1 MSIRT
6 FPRSVRERREH
17 VLRVA
22 ASAAPLLEAAVA
34 AGNATMIERIFE
46 ALGAFAHDADAALD
60 RLDAVAIG
68 DAKVVPIRSTRAG
81 SRAIAPPAAARP
93 NE

>member
-6 FPRSVRERREH
+6 FPRNARDRREH

-34 AGNATMIERIFE
+34 AGNATMIEHIFE
-46 ALGAFAHDADAALD
+46 ALGAFAQDDDAVLE
-60 RLDAVAIG
+60 RLDSVAIR
-68 DAKVVPIRSTRAG
+68 DAQVVPLRRAH
-81 SRAIAPPAAARP
+81 R
-93 NE
+93 

>member
-1 MSIRT
+1 MSIST
-6 FPRSVRERREH
+6 FPRRARDRREH

-46 ALGAFAHDADAALD
+46 ALGAFAHDDDAALD
-60 RLDAVAIG
+60 RLDSVAIG
-68 DAKVVPIRSTRAG
+68 DAKVVPIRVTGKR
-81 SRAIAPPAAARP
+81 R
-93 NE
+93 

>member
-6 FPRSVRERREH
+6 FPQSVRDRREH

-46 ALGAFAHDADAALD
+46 ALGAFARDDEAVGDLLESVAVNDAQ
-60 RLDAVAIG
+60 
-68 DAKVVPIRSTRAG
+68 VVPLSRRA
-81 SRAIAPPAAARP
+81 R
-93 NE
+93 

>member
-1 MSIRT
+1 MSVRA
-6 FPRSVRERREH
+6 FPRSTRDRREH

-46 ALGAFAHDADAALD
+46 ALGAFAQDDDAVLE
-60 RLDAVAIG
+60 RLDSVTVG
-68 DAKVVPIRSTRAG
+68 DAQIVPISVRR
-81 SRAIAPPAAARP
+81 R
-93 NE
+93 

>member
-6 FPRSVRERREH
+6 FPESVRERREH

-34 AGNATMIERIFE
+34 AGNATMIESIFE
-46 ALGAFAHDADAALD
+46 ALGAFAKDDDAFLD
-60 RLDAVAIG
+60 RLDAVAVN
-68 DAKVVPIRSTRAG
+68 DAQVVPISSRRA
-81 SRAIAPPAAARP
+81 
-93 NE
+93 

>member
-1 MSIRT
+1 MSVT
-6 FPRSVRERREH
+6 AFPRRSRDRREH

-46 ALGAFAHDADAALD
+46 ALGAFAQDD
-60 RLDAVAIG
+60 DAVVELLESIAVR
-68 DAKVVPIRSTRAG
+68 DAQVVPI
-81 SRAIAPPAAARP
+81 SRRR
-93 NE
+93 

>member
-6 FPRSVRERREH
+6 FPRSVRDSREH

-46 ALGAFAHDADAALD
+46 ALGAFAQDDDAVLE
-60 RLDAVAIG
+60 RLDYVG
-68 DAKVVPIRSTRAG
+68 VRDAQVVPINPSRSRTS
-81 SRAIAPPAAARP
+81 SR
-93 NE
+93 

>member
-1 MSIRT
+1 MSVSA
-6 FPRSVRERREH
+6 FPQRARDRREH

-46 ALGAFAHDADAALD
+46 ALGAFAQDD
-60 RLDAVAIG
+60 DAVVELLESVAVR
-68 DAKVVPIRSTRAG
+68 DAQIVPIRS
-81 SRAIAPPAAARP
+81 IK
-93 NE
+93 

>member
-6 FPRSVRERREH
+6 FPQSVRDRREH

-46 ALGAFAHDADAALD
+46 ALGAFALDADAALD
-60 RLDAVAIG
+60 RLDSVAIS
-68 DAKVVPIRSTRAG
+68 DAKIVAIRSIRAGAG
-81 SRAIAPPAAARP
+81 SRHIRGR
-93 NE
+93 

>member
-6 FPRSVRERREH
+6 FPRSVRDRREH

-46 ALGAFAHDADAALD
+46 ALGAFAQDDDAVLD
-60 RLDAVAIG
+60 RLDSVG
-68 DAKVVPIRSTRAG
+68 VRDAKVVPIS
-81 SRAIAPPAAARP
+81 ARVTARR
-93 NE
+93 